1 VFSVQYSVLSSGKP
15 LDKKCRN
22 MLVFNNFQ
30 RRKELS
36 MPACA
41 TEQKIA
47 DPPTISNLFL
57 PVPDTD
63 FRDFLDEVDE
73 LARFAP
79 GIITAIEADLDAHAR
94 EKKKL
99 RLEDRKFF
107 ESQTEDFPELGIES
121 GELSSEALSL
131 AVGRPRLS
139 ADAAY
144 MFLMLR
150 GFLGSLSTK
159 QSRRFLRESMS
170 LYGWLQCRGLEMPGV
185 STILDNL
192 NVITHATRELIFDR
206 QIARVLREELDDFK
220 TLTID
225 STSVKA
231 NSRWPT
237 DAKILTGLL
246 MRVDRMGQK
255 LGAFGLENFRQ
266 GWVPRW
272 LEEMDKLEFQICLV
286 AGKANS
292 KGKLKKRYRQL
303 LRRARK
309 AADTLQS
316 EFSRFEQGLSID
328 TRAPSRRVL
337 LQRVIDQLRTDLSD
351 VERVIEYASDRVF
364 KDKSL
369 PSTEKILSLSDGSA
383 AFIKKGSRNPLIG
396 YKPQLVRSQ
405 NGFVASLLVP
415 EGNAADAIELVPA
428 IGKAMTRTGVVAGM
442 VSTDD
447 GYASAKGRDELL
459 ILGVQD
465 ISISGAKGKK
475 LTALEDWDSELYSDA
490 RRYRS
495 AVESL
500 MFTIKD
506 GFAFGE
512 LGRRGIDAVRD
523 ELLEKVLAYN
533 CCRIILMKKRQ
544 REELER
550 AA

>member
-1 VFSVQYSVLSSGKP
+1 
-15 LDKKCRN
+15 
-22 MLVFNNFQ
+22 
-30 RRKELS
+30 

-41 TEQKIA
+41 TQKTIA
-47 DPPTISNLFL
+47 DQPSISNLFL

-63 FRDFLDEVDE
+63 FRDFLEEVAE

-79 GIITAIEADLDAHAR
+79 EIIVAIEGDLDAHAR

-99 RLEDRKFF
+99 RLADRKFY
-107 ESQTEDFPELGIES
+107 ESRTEDLPELDIEDIERS
-121 GELSSEALSL
+121 TDDLTL
-131 AVGRPRLS
+131 AIGRPRMPGE
-139 ADAAY
+139 AVY
-144 MFLMLR
+144 VFLMLR

-170 LYGWLQCRGLEMPGV
+170 LYGWLQSRGLKMPGV

-192 NVITHATRELIFDR
+192 NVISHQTRELIFDR
-206 QIARVLREELDDFK
+206 QIARILGEELDDFK

-231 NSRWPT
+231 NSSWPN

-246 MRVDRMGQK
+246 MRVDRLGQK
-255 LGAFGLENFRQ
+255 LDVFGLKNFRQ

-292 KGKLKKRYRQL
+292 KTKLKQGYRQL
-303 LRRARK
+303 LRRGKK
-309 AADTLQS
+309 ALAALKVEFSAFENVLQIDTL
-316 EFSRFEQGLSID
+316 
-328 TRAPSRRVL
+328 APSRRVL
-337 LQRVIDQLRTDLSD
+337 LRRVIEQIRTDLSD
-351 VERVIEYASDRVF
+351 AQRVIEYASERVF
-364 KDKSL
+364 HEKKR
-369 PSTEKILSLSDGSA
+369 PSTEKVLSLSDGSA
-383 AFIKKGSRNPLIG
+383 AYIKKGSRDPVIG

-405 NGFVASLLVP
+405 NGFVTSLLVP
-415 EGNAADAIELVPA
+415 QGNAADSIKLVPA
-428 IGKAMTRTGVVAGM
+428 IGDSIKRTGVIAEL

-447 GYASAKGRDELL
+447 GYASAKGRDDLREME
-459 ILGVQD
+459 VKD

-475 LTALEDWDSELYSDA
+475 LMALEDWESETYRDA
-490 RRYRS
+490 RRCRS

-533 CCRIILMKKRQ
+533 CCRSIVMRQRQ
-544 REELER
+544 REEVDM

>member
-1 VFSVQYSVLSSGKP
+1 
-15 LDKKCRN
+15 
-22 MLVFNNFQ
+22 
-30 RRKELS
+30 

-41 TEQKIA
+41 TEGNIA
-47 DPPTISNLFL
+47 DQPSISNLFL

-63 FRDFLDEVDE
+63 FRNYLDEVAE

-79 GIITAIEADLDAHAR
+79 EIITAIDDDLDAHAR

-99 RLEDRKFF
+99 RLADRKFF
-107 ESQTEDFPELGIES
+107 ESQTESFPGLDIQDNRLSNAELTLG
-121 GELSSEALSL
+121 
-131 AVGRPRLS
+131 VGRPRMP
-139 ADAAY
+139 AEAVY
-144 MFLMLR
+144 VFLMLR

-170 LYGWLQCRGLEMPGV
+170 LYQWLEHRGLEMPGV

-192 NVITHATRELIFDR
+192 NVISHKTRELIFDR
-206 QIARVLREELDDFK
+206 QVARILAEKLDDFK
-220 TLTID
+220 KLTID
-225 STSVKA
+225 STSVRA
-231 NSRWPT
+231 NSSWPN

-246 MRVDRMGQK
+246 MRADRLGQE
-255 LGAFGLENFRQ
+255 LEDFGLKNFRQ

-292 KGKLKKRYRQL
+292 RGKLAKRYRQL
-303 LRRARK
+303 LRRGRK
-309 AADTLQS
+309 AELALTVEFTRLEQSLQ
-316 EFSRFEQGLSID
+316 ID
-328 TRAPSRRVL
+328 VLAPSRRVL
-337 LQRVIDQLRTDLSD
+337 LQRVIDQIRSDLSD
-351 VERVIEYASDRVF
+351 AARVIEYASDRVL
-364 KDKSL
+364 KNKTL
-369 PSTEKILSLSDGSA
+369 PSTEKVLSLSDGSA
-383 AFIKKGSRNPLIG
+383 AYIKKGSRKAVIG
-396 YKPQLVRSQ
+396 YKPQLVRSA
-405 NGFVASLLVP
+405 NGFVTSLLVP
-415 EGNAADAIELVPA
+415 EGNAADSANLVPA
-428 IGKAMTRTGVVAGM
+428 IRDAINRTGVVAEL

-447 GYASAKGRDELL
+447 GYASAEGRNELRKMK
-459 ILGVQD
+459 VKY

-475 LTALEDWDSELYSDA
+475 LTDPADWDSQLYRDA

-533 CCRIILMKKRQ
+533 CCRTILIRIRKREKTKK
-544 REELER
+544 